1 LVELLF
7 KSGEKPVKFP
17 CLYHRPRDDLQLSGV
32 EAGDEV
38 SVLLILNDL
47 LELESE
53 PECIQW
59 RRPGTRRKVYL
70 LSHHFIFVNVDDIL
84 YNRGMNDHITQY
96 HETSP

>member
-7 KSGEKPVKFP
+7 KSREKPVKFP
-17 CLYHRPRDDLQLSGV
+17 CLYHGPRDDLQLSGV

-47 LELESE
+47 LEFESE

-59 RRPGTRRKVYL
+59 RILGTRRKVCL
-70 LSHHFIFVNVDDIL
+70 LPHHFIFVSVDDIL
-84 YNRGMNDHITQY
+84 YNRGMNDYITQY
-96 HETSP
+96 PEISP